1 MKVIALQPRRQG
13 KSWQTA
19 AMSIATLLA
28 ASDSTIEGLRRVDSE
43 CIDKLI
49 VKLKGDSK

>member
-1 MKVIALQPRRQG
+1 MKVIALQAHRKG
-13 KSWQTA
+13 KSWSAA

-49 VKLKGDSK
+49 LKLQESK